1 MSIPGVNSR
10 LQDQD
15 LNQKRNLILKRLQRG
30 GHDAGTVVSLQADL
44 ADTDAHLESLRGRRA
59 DIKRRNRTSLLD
71 GQSPRPAVDVG
82 ELEGS
87 LPVLQELTERPSEQK
102 RKGKGGMDTQNDKLL
117 TRRLGSSDAGSP

>member
-15 LNQKRNLILKRLQRG
+15 LNQKRNLILKRLQRA
-30 GHDAGTVVSLQADL
+30 GHDPGTVVSLQADL
-44 ADTDAHLESLRGRRA
+44 ADTDTHLESLRGRRA

-87 LPVLQELTERPSEQK
+87 LPVLRELTERPSEQE
-102 RKGKGGMDTQNDKLL
+102 GKAKETW
-117 TRRLGSSDAGSP
+117 TSRTTSC